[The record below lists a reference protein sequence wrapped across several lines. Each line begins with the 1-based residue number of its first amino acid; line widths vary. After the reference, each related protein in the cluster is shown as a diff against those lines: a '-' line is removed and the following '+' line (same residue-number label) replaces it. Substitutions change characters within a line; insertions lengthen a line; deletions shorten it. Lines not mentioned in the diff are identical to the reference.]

1 MNIELESM
9 RLKQIERRLF
19 EIGSQAK
26 GNQDFAADRIADVI
40 EQVSE
45 LRKRLDE
52 LEGLAARVDRMAEF
66 LNKMKKDA

>member
-9 RLKQIERRLF
+9 RLKQIERRLM

-26 GNQDFAADRIADVI
+26 GNQQFTADRISDVV
-40 EQVSE
+40 EQIDE

-52 LEGLAARVDRMAEF
+52 LDGLAARVDRIADY
-66 LNKMKKDA
+66 LNKQKEAK